1 MRILDFDM
9 AIFDLDGVL
18 VDTAKFHYLAWRE
31 LADKLGFDFTQH
43 HNEALKGVSRDRSL
57 DILLAVGGLA
67 NNFSEEEKQAMAT
80 NKNQRYVEYISQLT
94 KADLLPG
101 TKETL
106 IYLKN
111 QGKKIGLG
119 SASKNAMYILEKL
132 GIAHYFDVIVDGNNV
147 KKAKPDPEVFLQGAK
162 MAGISASHCIVFED
176 AQAGIDAALAAGMKV
191 VAIGCKDI
199 LKNAHCYA
207 RDLEQWLLD

>member
-1 MRILDFDM
+1 MQKLDFDI

-18 VDTAKFHYLAWRE
+18 VDTAKFHYLAWKE
-31 LADKLGFDFTQH
+31 LADSLGFDFTEH

-57 DILLAVGGLA
+57 EILLNVGGLA
-67 NNFSEEEKQAMAT
+67 GAFSEEEKLHMAT
-80 NKNQRYVEYISQLT
+80 QKNQRYVEYISQLT
-94 KADLLPG
+94 EADLLPG
-101 TKETL
+101 AKETL

-119 SASKNAMYILEKL
+119 SASKNAPFILDKL

-162 MAGISASHCIVFED
+162 MAGIPAKRCIVFED

-191 VAIGCKDI
+191 VAIGSKDV
-199 LKNAHCYA
+199 LKNAHYYA
-207 RDLEQWLLD
+207 QDLKEWL